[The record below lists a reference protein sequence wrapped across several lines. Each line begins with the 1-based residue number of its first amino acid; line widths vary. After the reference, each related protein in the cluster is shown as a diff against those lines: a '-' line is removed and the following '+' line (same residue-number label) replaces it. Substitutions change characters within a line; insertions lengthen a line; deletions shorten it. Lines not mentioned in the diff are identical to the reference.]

1 MRFAKQ
7 LKNVPIGFDMS
18 VMSEGLYDEAVLDVV
33 GPDTLLSEPFTI
45 KVGKSLQQLF
55 PWLT

>member
-1 MRFAKQ
+1 MRFTKQ

-18 VMSEGLYDEAVLDVV
+18 VMSEGLYEDAILDVV

-55 PWLT
+55 HD